1 MSDDGDMEWNNWA
14 LVDHNNG
21 VRAQCVVTHY
31 DSSKGDAWID
41 VSCDNIAQTICQQ
54 KLDS

>member
-1 MSDDGDMEWNNWA
+1 MVWNNWA

-54 KLDS
+54 KLELQ